1 MTATGSGTCVVVGA
15 TGAMGSVIT
24 DRLTDRG
31 HRVVAVARSADD
43 LEKIASGNPLVHACP
58 ADIGDDGAVD
68 DIRAALAQ
76 PALDGPLRMAIFA
89 AGLPVKG
96 SVDAIAPAALATAA
110 NIKVAGTV
118 RLLHGVRERMAPGAR
133 FVAIAGSL
141 GIEPGPLDAGPGTAN
156 AALLNLM
163 RQISALY
170 GPRGVTVHTIA
181 PGPIDTPRLRGLVD
195 SEVEQTGRRPDEIW
209 ERYRAKTTLGRL
221 PTLDE
226 IAWLVEM
233 LLAPQA
239 DVLHGA
245 VLTADGGVRHGVL

>member
-24 DRLTDRG
+24 QRLTDRG
-31 HRVVAVARSADD
+31 HRVLAVARSAYD
-43 LEKIASGNPLVHACP
+43 LEKLAAGNPLVHACP
-58 ADIGDDGAVD
+58 TDIGDDGAVD

-118 RLLHGVRERMAPGAR
+118 RLLHGVRERMGPGSR

-170 GPRGVTVHTIA
+170 GPKGVTVHTIV
-181 PGPIDTPRLRGLVD
+181 PGPIDTPRLRALVD
-195 SEVEQTGRRPDEIW
+195 SEVEQTGRRPEEIW